1 MEWAKVEGNADG
13 SGGTRNADCCQ
24 PQRAGRGR
32 TCGAGC
38 SSTGSR
44 GTACRLRGWLS
55 LASEAEALRGSLTAP
70 ILWTLLLREQIKNAP
85 PNELAGRLFE

>member
-1 MEWAKVEGNADG
+1 MTQAPRAAVAQAFTAGRTEDVNL
-13 SGGTRNADCCQ
+13 
-24 PQRAGRGR
+24 QRAGRGR
-32 TCGAGC
+32 TCCAGC
-38 SSTGSR
+38 SSTGSH
-44 GTACRLRGWLS
+44 GTACRLRRWLS